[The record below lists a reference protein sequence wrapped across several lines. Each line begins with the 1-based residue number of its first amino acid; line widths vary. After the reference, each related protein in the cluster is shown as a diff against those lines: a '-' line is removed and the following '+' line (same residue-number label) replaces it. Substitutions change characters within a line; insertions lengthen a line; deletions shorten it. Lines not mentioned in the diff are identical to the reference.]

1 MKFQSCVQTQLG
13 PSDTIEI
20 PLEFRCGDGFGEDN
34 NYLCGQNMSPWDCVE
49 EPERCEEMK
58 NTNMYGYPAHFD
70 LQNANLQITEGLG
83 WNNPEVT
90 WEQVDCS
97 LGDFGDWEAD
107 CYCPQAS

>member
-1 MKFQSCVQTQLG
+1 
-13 PSDTIEI
+13 
-20 PLEFRCGDGFGEDN
+20 
-34 NYLCGQNMSPWDCVE
+34 MSPWACVE

-58 NTNMYGYPAHFD
+58 NTNIYGYPAHFD